1 MSIFLHQA
9 SVFFYI
15 DNHALWGQL
24 QPQSEKETELLVMWC
39 RRGGLEEEADTLCRT
54 RANYW
59 RLRGASNYGAV
70 AYWLTRA
77 RHDIPYFCSVD
88 AYFDGALERDM

>member
-1 MSIFLHQA
+1 
-9 SVFFYI
+9 
-15 DNHALWGQL
+15 
-24 QPQSEKETELLVMWC
+24 MWC